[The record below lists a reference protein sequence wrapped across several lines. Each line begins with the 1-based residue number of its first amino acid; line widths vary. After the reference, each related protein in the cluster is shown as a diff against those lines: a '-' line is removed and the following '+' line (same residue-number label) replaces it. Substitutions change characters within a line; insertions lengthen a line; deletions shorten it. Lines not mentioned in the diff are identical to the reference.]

1 MDSLFAIKGAF
12 YLNPI
17 TQYLNP
23 LTVTVFLLFC
33 VYSFIGVLCCK
44 GKKMAEFMASIS
56 SFFSNV
62 IEITQLMF
70 SEETIYLYIGY
81 AAGIATI
88 SAFAIQTIRIL
99 RTKNITGLSS
109 YMYTLYSLSLIC
121 WFTYGVYIDSW
132 IIAIANLITFFFT
145 FIILSLILYY
155 DEEDKIERYRRD
167 PLTYVFNLKYYEEYV
182 PQKIIEATIT
192 KQPFSIIVGKI
203 NNLKEIEA
211 QLGSKYRNRA
221 LKHVAKKLV
230 EALRDSDFIA
240 RIEDNLFAIYLSNAD
255 AKIAKTVFERV
266 LTSVNNIEIK
276 KNAHKKMQV
285 QMLFGICSSKEEND
299 LKDLTTKAQKALEK
313 ASFKKNAQIK
323 VYKKEK

>member
-1 MDSLFAIKGAF
+1 M
-12 YLNPI
+12 
-17 TQYLNP
+17 
-23 LTVTVFLLFC
+23 V
-33 VYSFIGVLCCK
+33 
-44 GKKMAEFMASIS
+44 SIS
-56 SFFSNV
+56 NFFFNV
-62 IEITQLMF
+62 IEITKLMF

-145 FIILSLILYY
+145 FIILFLILYY

-192 KQPFSIIVGKI
+192 KQPFSIVVGKI
-203 NNLKEIEA
+203 NNLKDIEN
-211 QLGSKYRNRA
+211 QLGNKYRNRA
-221 LKHVAKKLV
+221 LKHVAKKLQ

-240 RIEDNLFAIYLSNAD
+240 RIEDNLFAVYLSNAD

-266 LTSVNNIEIK
+266 LTSMNNIEIK
-276 KNAHKKMQV
+276 KNAQEKINI
-285 QMLFGICSSKEEND
+285 QMFFGICSSKESANLE
-299 LKDLTTKAQKALEK
+299 DLTSKAKKAVDT
-313 ASFKKNAQIK
+313 ASMRKSSQIK
-323 VYKKEK
+323 VYKKAK